1 MGRKPNFQER
11 VLVVDDDP
19 TMREFLRE
27 FFIERGFI
35 PDVSVDGADAIKKIA
50 EKEYLIVLADLRMP
64 GVDGLELLKH
74 IRENSP
80 EVPVLI
86 ITAYGTID
94 TAISAIRM
102 GAFDFI
108 TKPISPEELDVR
120 VEKAL
125 EYARLLRANEEL
137 RRKLWQEDLRIVGVS
152 RAMQKIIKTVEAVA
166 NSKATVLIEGESG
179 TGKELIARALH
190 QKSYRADKP
199 FVKVNCAAI
208 PESLLEAELFGV
220 VQGAYTGANKDRI
233 GKFEAANGGTILLDE
248 ISETTFT
255 FQTKLLRVLQ
265 EMEFERVGST
275 KPIKIDVRVIA
286 TTNKCLRHEVHRG
299 NFREDLFYRLN
310 VIPIVI
316 PPLRKRKSDIPLLV
330 NYFIN
335 KYSIENGKKPF
346 VVEQEAMDFLLE
358 YAWPG
363 NVRELENFIHRAVVV
378 SNTHTL
384 DRKTAMALI
393 KTDEEAEK
401 LTNFTEIPPLYDV
414 EKELILCALER
425 TGGNKTEAANLL
437 GITTRTIYNK
447 IKLYEKEGIKIDKNG
462 KVIRA

>member
-346 VVEQEAMDFLLE
+346 VVEQDAMDFLLE